1 MAIAAVISLSIII
14 FNVTLLA
21 WYSVRQAKRH
31 GGKTSIELRAGGIAH
46 FKFGTEINGSPAEGD
61 RSADEE
67 AGNTSQVPDTEIEP
81 CWRRWPWRMVRRSED
96 GRV

>member
-31 GGKTSIELRAGGIAH
+31 GGRTWIELHAGGIAH

-61 RSADEE
+61 RSADDE
-67 AGNTSQVPDTEIEP
+67 AGSTPEAPDPEIER
-81 CWRRWPWRMVRRSED
+81 CQRRWPWRRVRRTKD